1 MAIVKMKHL
10 RVIAVAE
17 EQEALLNE
25 LLHAGCVEVSTPEER
40 SEEWAKLLDRPVSA
54 QNQVRADLAALNNA
68 LDALRKYAPE
78 KGGLLATRPC
88 VTEKQ
93 LFDQAVSDSA
103 DSPLRYFFR

>member
-17 EQEALLNE
+17 EQEALLKE
-25 LLHAGCVEVSTPEER
+25 LLHAGCVEVSTPEEG

-68 LDALRKYAPE
+68 LDAL
-78 KGGLLATRPC
+78 T
-88 VTEKQ
+88 T
-93 LFDQAVSDSA
+93 
-103 DSPLRYFFR
+103 